1 MSTLKSTRAVGGVLL
16 LIPIPLWPPPASNI
30 VAVNDNRRRIDIVL
44 EPEYLEGLDSLDI
57 DELRRRRDTAEDVES
72 QISYYR
78 RLLHGRMDL
87 LNFELRRRG
96 GEEERTL
103 LEALPEILASGM
115 ILGNEPNL
123 RHIETM
129 PPIPTTTG
137 RRLIDKI
144 MDDGVLTQLPD
155 LTEDEVTEAIERL
168 REVETELSNQRKQ
181 LHTVIDAVQDEIVS
195 RYRSEQGEAS
205 VSG

>member
-1 MSTLKSTRAVGGVLL
+1 VTDK
-16 LIPIPLWPPPASNI
+16 
-30 VAVNDNRRRIDIVL
+30 RRRIDIVL
-44 EPEYLEGLDSLDI
+44 EPEYLDNLSGLDL
-57 DELRRRRDTAEDVES
+57 DELRRRRHTAEDVES

-115 ILGNEPNL
+115 VFGEEPNL

-129 PPIPTTTG
+129 PPIPSKTG
-137 RRLIDKI
+137 RRLIDTI
-144 MDDGVLTQLPD
+144 MDDSVLTQLSD
-155 LTEDEVTEAIERL
+155 LSDDDVVEALDQIQ
-168 REVETELSNQRKQ
+168 EVETEMSNQRKQ
-181 LHTVIDAVQDEIVS
+181 LHAVIDTLQSEIVA
-195 RYRSEQGEAS
+195 RYKSEQGEAT
-205 VSG
+205 VPG

>member
-1 MSTLKSTRAVGGVLL
+1 MTEK
-16 LIPIPLWPPPASNI
+16 
-30 VAVNDNRRRIDIVL
+30 RRRIDIVL
-44 EPEYLEGLDSLDI
+44 EPEYLEALDQLDL

-103 LEALPEILASGM
+103 LEALPEILAGGM
-115 ILGNEPNL
+115 VLGSEPSL

-129 PPIPTTTG
+129 PPLPSKTG

-155 LTEDEVTEAIERL
+155 LDEEEIRTALEDL
-168 REVETELSNQRKQ
+168 RDVETTLSQQRRELHS
-181 LHTVIDAVQDEIVS
+181 VIDALQDEIVD
-195 RYRSEQGEAS
+195 RYRSDQDETT
-205 VSG
+205 VSS

>member
-1 MSTLKSTRAVGGVLL
+1 M
-16 LIPIPLWPPPASNI
+16 
-30 VAVNDNRRRIDIVL
+30 NDNRRRIDMVL
-44 EPEYLEGLDSLDI
+44 EPEYLDGLDLLDL
-57 DELRRRRDTAEDVES
+57 DEVRRRRNTAEDVEA

-129 PPIPTTTG
+129 PPIPSTTG
-137 RRLIDKI
+137 RRLIDRI

-155 LTEDEVTEAIERL
+155 LTEDEIHEAIDRL
-168 REVETELSNQRKQ
+168 REVETELSNQRKE
-181 LHTVIDAVQDEIVS
+181 LHSVIDALQDDIVT
-195 RYRSEQGEAS
+195 RYRSEQGDAAAS
-205 VSG
+205 G

>member
-1 MSTLKSTRAVGGVLL
+1 MTEK
-16 LIPIPLWPPPASNI
+16 
-30 VAVNDNRRRIDIVL
+30 RRRIDIAL
-44 EPEYLEGLDSLDI
+44 EPEYLERLDQLEL

-87 LNFELRRRG
+87 LNFELRRRD

-115 ILGNEPNL
+115 VLGNEPAL

-129 PPIPTTTG
+129 PPLPSKTG

-144 MDDGVLTQLPD
+144 MDDGILTQLPD
-155 LTEDEVTEAIERL
+155 LDEDEIRAALEDL
-168 REVETELSNQRKQ
+168 RDVETTLSEQRRA
-181 LHTVIDAVQDEIVS
+181 LHSVIDTLQDEIVD
-195 RYRSEQGEAS
+195 RYRSGQSEATAS
-205 VSG
+205 S

>member
-1 MSTLKSTRAVGGVLL
+1 M
-16 LIPIPLWPPPASNI
+16 NEH
-30 VAVNDNRRRIDIVL
+30 RRRIDIVL
-44 EPEYLEGLDSLDI
+44 EPEYLENLKDLDL
-57 DELRRRRDTAEDVES
+57 DELRQRRHTTEDVES

-129 PPIPTTTG
+129 PPIPTKTG

-144 MDDGVLTQLPD
+144 MDDGILTRLPD
-155 LTEDEVTEAIERL
+155 LTDDEVVESLDNL
-168 REVETELSNQRKQ
+168 RDVETELSNQRRE
-181 LHTVIDAVQDEIVS
+181 LHSVIDAIQDEIVA
-195 RYRSEQGEAS
+195 RYRKQQDQTQTTG
-205 VSG
+205 